1 MNNNQ
6 FGKNNPNYKHGDINT
21 RLYNI
26 WHGIKQR
33 CLYPKFIGYKNYGGR
48 GITICNEWLEF
59 IPFRDWALNNG
70 YADNLEI
77 DRINTNGNYE
87 PSNCRFI
94 THKEN
99 VRNRR
104 NNAIKNK
111 GVANEI
117 RGLGKTEKYTRKEL
131 AEKFNVSISI
141 INQIINNKI
150 WMD

>member
-59 IPFRDWALNNG
+59 IPFRDWALDNG
-70 YADNLEI
+70 YTENLVI
-77 DRINTNGNYE
+77 DRIENGKGYYPE
-87 PSNCRFI
+87 NCRWI
-94 THKEN
+94 TIKES
-99 VRNRR
+99 NR
-104 NNAIKNK
+104 NK
-111 GVANEI
+111 GSIKLSFEIAEEI
-117 RGLGKTEKYTRKEL
+117 RSLFATGKYTKRFFAKKYNTSDRNI
-131 AEKFNVSISI
+131 KFVIDKVTW
-141 INQIINNKI
+141 NNE
-150 WMD
+150 